1 MTLSG
6 TDAIGGDYLCI
17 SVNHRK
23 ADVPCLESMF
33 FDDVTQALHQIRT
46 ECRVSE
52 VVLVQ
57 TCNRIEPYVCATD
70 LEDAASRMV
79 ALLKARSRREDIE
92 ERVEV
97 YYGNSAVNHLLRV
110 STSLDS
116 MLIGEHE
123 ILGQVSDALTTAI
136 EVGTASVALKT
147 LFRRAIAA
155 GKRARTETDIGKGPI
170 SVAHSAV
177 DRARSTL
184 DMGNKKVIVV
194 GAGKMGSLLVNS
206 LKAHGADEVV
216 VLNRTVDRA
225 SWVCERCGYKVAS
238 LDELAARLG
247 EADVAFVSTSSAS
260 WLITQQELARREP
273 GKPILIFDLSN
284 PRNVDPAVSKMPGV
298 TVKCL
303 DDLRDKIE
311 QNRAKRIAEAEK
323 VERIIAEEHEMLA
336 GDLKRALAGEAL
348 RGVLVRSEEIR
359 MSELE
364 RAAKTICC
372 ADEDLRVLE
381 AMSKSIVSKIMDPVI
396 DAAKTAALSDDS
408 AKLLL
413 IAELFKEENR

>member
-1 MTLSG
+1 MA
-6 TDAIGGDYLCI
+6 DAISGQCLCI
-17 SVNHRK
+17 SINHRK
-23 ADVPCLESMF
+23 ADLSCLESVF
-33 FDDVTQALHQIRT
+33 FDNLTHALHEIKT
-46 ECRVSE
+46 ECRADE

-57 TCNRIEPYVCATD
+57 TCNRIESYICAAD
-70 LEDAASRMV
+70 PEDAASHMI
-79 ALLKARSRREDIE
+79 ALFKARSRREDIG

-97 YYGNSAVNHLLRV
+97 YFGNNAVYHLLRV

-123 ILGQVSDALTTAI
+123 ILGQVSDALITAI
-136 EVGTASVALKT
+136 EAGTASVALKT

-177 DRARSTL
+177 DRASSAL
-184 DMGNKKVIVV
+184 DMGNKKVLVV
-194 GAGKMGSLLVNS
+194 GAGKMGALLVNS

-225 SWVCERCGYKVAS
+225 SWVCEKCGYKVAP

-247 EADVAFVSTSSAS
+247 DADVTFVSTSSTS

-284 PRNVDPAVSKMPGV
+284 PRNVDPAVSRMPGV
-298 TVKCL
+298 TVRCL
-303 DDLRDKIE
+303 DDFRDKIE
-311 QNRAKRIAEAEK
+311 QNRAKRIAESEK
-323 VERIIAEEHEMLA
+323 VERIIAEELEVLT

-364 RAAKTICC
+364 RAAKTIGC

-381 AMSKSIVSKIMDPVI
+381 AMSKSIVSKIMNPVI
-396 DAAKTAALSDDS
+396 DAAKIAALSDDS
-408 AKLLL
+408 ARLLL
-413 IAELFKEENR
+413 IAELFKEEDR